1 MEEIWKDIAGY
12 EGLYQISNKGRVKSL
27 NRLVKDTTR
36 DRVQKIKG
44 RILKYCDNGKGY
56 KLVYLNKNRKRKN
69 YYVHRLVAET
79 FIPNPR
85 QLPEV
90 NHKDLNKANN
100 KISNLEWITELDNKR
115 HYRMTEIAKIR
126 NKEIGEIRREA
137 YKKQIEKVIPRIIFE
152 YSKNNK
158 TLKQINIDTGIGVA
172 TISKILKQ
180 NGIKINHKKRK
191 PYKIYRDRK
200 GKFTKLESDNK

>member
-27 NRLVKDTTR
+27 NRLVKDTTK
-36 DRVQKIKG
+36 DRVQKIRG

-56 KLVYLNKNRKRKN
+56 KMVYLNKNRERKN

-79 FIPNPR
+79 FIPNPK

-126 NKEIGEIRREA
+126 NKERGETRREA
-137 YKKQIEKVIPRIIFE
+137 YKKQIDKVIPRIIFE

-180 NGIKINHKKRK
+180 NGIEINHKNRK
-191 PYKIYRDRK
+191 PYKIYRDKR
-200 GKFTKLESDNK
+200 GRFAKLGE

>member
-27 NRLVKDTTR
+27 NRLVKDTTK
-36 DRVQKIKG
+36 DRVQKIRG

-56 KLVYLNKNRKRKN
+56 KMVYLNKNRERKN

-79 FIPNPR
+79 FIPNPK

-126 NKEIGEIRREA
+126 NKE
-137 YKKQIEKVIPRIIFE
+137 KH
-152 YSKNNK
+152 K
-158 TLKQINIDTGIGVA
+158 TAENW
-172 TISKILKQ
+172 
-180 NGIKINHKKRK
+180 
-191 PYKIYRDRK
+191 
-200 GKFTKLESDNK
+200 

>member
-27 NRLVKDTTR
+27 NRLVKDTTK
-36 DRVQKIKG
+36 DRVQKIRG

-56 KLVYLNKNRKRKN
+56 KMVYLNKNRERKN

-79 FIPNPR
+79 FIPNPK

-126 NKEIGEIRREA
+126 NKERGETRREA
-137 YKKQIEKVIPRIIFE
+137 YKKQIDKVIPRIIFE

-180 NGIKINHKKRK
+180 NGKIENHIRYIEIKEE
-191 PYKIYRDRK
+191 D
-200 GKFTKLESDNK
+200 LQS

>member
-56 KLVYLNKNRKRKN
+56 KMVYLNKNRERKN

-79 FIPNPR
+79 FIPNPK